1 MSSTKS
7 PLSRLV
13 SVAVREYWGHEALE
27 FTPWLAQKE
36 NLDLLAQALE
46 LTELEVEGTEQAV
59 GPFRADI
66 LCREVG
72 SEGLVLIENQLERT
86 DHSHLGQIL
95 TYAAGLG
102 ASKVVWVA
110 PSFTEEHRA
119 ALDWLNRITH
129 EDFHCFGVQVELW
142 RIGDSALAP
151 RFHVVAKP
159 NDWEK
164 RVKAQV
170 HSTSGANTERAK
182 ALRDFWDGL
191 FEYLD
196 AHGSPFRLVSRKGT
210 AGTWLQVAD
219 TVPGLRLLLS
229 FGRQGGLAKVWVLF
243 RSRQGRFDEE
253 AMAWFQFVYER
264 REVLGGLQG
273 ITWHT
278 ARGDEFC
285 QVLRRVSETEEPA
298 VVYAWFA
305 QAVPPIVRAL
315 GELWPEFLDR
325 EAGLAGGDGA
335 RE

>member
-1 MSSTKS
+1 MTVEKA

-13 SVAVREYWGHEALE
+13 PVAVREYWRHEALE

-66 LCREVG
+66 LCRELG

-110 PSFTEEHRA
+110 PAFTEEHRA

-151 RFHVVAKP
+151 RFHVVAMPNGWQKQVRSRVSQATGASGELHYRFWSQFRDHLEAAGSTVAFGEPVAKMMAKP
-159 NDWEK
+159 IAGPGRLRLIAWNAVRGGE
-164 RVKAQV
+164 
-170 HSTSGANTERAK
+170 SGIWARISGSNGEEAAAVVRRDHRESVAG
-182 ALRDFWDGL
+182 ALA
-191 FEYLD
+191 
-196 AHGSPFRLVSRKGT
+196 AHGEVVWLEPDGKGSVLSLRRRGAELKEEDGWPDLNRWFAAALDRL
-210 AGTWLQVAD
+210 A
-219 TVPGLRLLLS
+219 
-229 FGRQGGLAKVWVLF
+229 
-243 RSRQGRFDEE
+243 
-253 AMAWFQFVYER
+253 
-264 REVLGGLQG
+264 EVLGPYS
-273 ITWHT
+273 
-278 ARGDEFC
+278 A
-285 QVLRRVSETEEPA
+285 
-298 VVYAWFA
+298 
-305 QAVPPIVRAL
+305 
-315 GELWPEFLDR
+315 
-325 EAGLAGGDGA
+325 
-335 RE
+335 